1 MNLLSGV
8 GAASSLLQNAANL
21 VRAVK
26 EPKVTDETF
35 SEIFKARLQAESTPE
50 ARQARAGTESERF
63 MRTHDVDGDG
73 SLRLEES
80 GMDKRVFE
88 RLDANRDGLLS
99 REEYQQGLL
108 EASGVRQT

>member
-8 GAASSLLQNAANL
+8 GAASSLLKNAADL
-21 VRAVK
+21 VQAVK
-26 EPKVTDETF
+26 QPKVTDETF
-35 SEIFKARLQAESTPE
+35 SEMLKARLQAEASPE
-50 ARQARAGTESERF
+50 ARQARAGAESERF

-73 SLRLEES
+73 NLRLEES

-108 EASGVRQT
+108 GASGVR